1 MGDQLFLNS
10 ELFKWFILPLLI
22 FVARVLDVSL
32 GTLRVVFISKGMKLF
47 APLLG
52 FFEILIWLLAI
63 GQIFHNLS
71 NVACYVAYAGGFAM
85 GTFVGIYIENKL
97 SIGTVIIR
105 IITRKEA
112 SELIEFLKSA
122 DYGITSTDA
131 QGATGG
137 VKIIYSI
144 IKRQD
149 LKNVVE
155 IIKKFNPHAFYT
167 VEDVKFVSEGIF
179 PTGKHWFKKNYFQ
192 SFRNHRKE
200 K

>member
-1 MGDQLFLNS
+1 VSIFSGEDQ
-10 ELFKWFILPLLI
+10 
-22 FVARVLDVSL
+22 
-32 GTLRVVFISKGMKLF
+32 
-47 APLLG
+47 
-52 FFEILIWLLAI
+52 
-63 GQIFHNLS
+63 
-71 NVACYVAYAGGFAM
+71 
-85 GTFVGIYIENKL
+85 
-97 SIGTVIIR
+97 TVIIR

-137 VKIIYSI
+137 VKIIYYI

-179 PTGKHWFKKNYFQ
+179 PTGKHWFKKNYLQ

>member
-1 MGDQLFLNS
+1 MDDQLFLNS

-32 GTLRVVFISKGMKLF
+32 GTLRVIFISKGMKLF

-97 SIGTVIIR
+97 SIGMVIIR
-105 IITRKEA
+105 IITRKDA

-131 QGATGG
+131 EGVTGK

-144 IKRQD
+144 IKRHD
-149 LKNVVE
+149 LQNIVE
-155 IIKKFNPHAFYT
+155 FIKKFNPHAFYT
-167 VEDVKFVSEGIF
+167 IEDVKFVSEGIF
-179 PTGKHWFKKNYFQ
+179 PARKPWFKKNNLHLL
-192 SFRNHRKE
+192 RLHRKE